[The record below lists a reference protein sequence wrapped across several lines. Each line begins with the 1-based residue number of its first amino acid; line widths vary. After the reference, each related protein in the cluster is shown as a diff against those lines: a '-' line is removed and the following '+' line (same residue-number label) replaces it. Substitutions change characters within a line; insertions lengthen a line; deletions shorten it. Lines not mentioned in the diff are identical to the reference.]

1 MKKGF
6 FVMFVA
12 LMSALQA
19 SGQNVKYDNKDLV
32 GVWIMESFQWEGEK
46 ETICDEKY
54 GYTQFKYYGA
64 DGEYASAEIS
74 KNNKGKII
82 VIPHEYG
89 TYTYKDGWYSE
100 MGRKPMKDAIT
111 WVDRTTTKGVW
122 NKRHDIW
129 KKQTN
134 MPEKLRK
141 YIVDYCK
148 LTKPDE
154 GIQQMLKQFVLK

>member
-64 DGEYASAEIS
+64 DGEYACAEIS
-74 KNNKGKII
+74 KNNKGKN
-82 VIPHEYG
+82 
-89 TYTYKDGWYSE
+89 
-100 MGRKPMKDAIT
+100 R
-111 WVDRTTTKGVW
+111 RR
-122 NKRHDIW
+122 N
-129 KKQTN
+129 TN
-134 MPEKLRK
+134 
-141 YIVDYCK
+141 
-148 LTKPDE
+148 
-154 GIQQMLKQFVLK
+154 